1 MKRDLLP
8 SSLKSVRAGHFF
20 PAFFVFVLAAFGLMA
35 KPAPKA
41 KPAATAQPAAVS
53 LGLPMAKPEEM
64 GFSSERLQRIHEA
77 MQRHIDA
84 GEIAGVVTLVSKN
97 GKVIYYEAHG
107 MANIAAKKPMQK
119 DYIFNMASASKPI
132 TATAILMLVEEGRIR
147 FTDPVWKYLPEFKS
161 EKVRLF
167 KPGPIGR
174 GGVETQVPTG
184 ETVPAVHDITIRDLL
199 THTSGLMSVGA
210 ANVDKSAPEPEELVP
225 SNLKDFV
232 PRFAAPPLD
241 FQPGSKWA
249 YSNWAGFDVLG
260 RIVEVVSGK
269 TFDQFLK
276 ERIFEPLG
284 MNDTWYAPQADPV
297 RKERL
302 ATRYQ
307 MTPKGLAELNP
318 LTPYSRSTTYFS
330 GAAGLSSTASD
341 YWKFMQM
348 LVNGGEFNGKRLLS
362 PATVS
367 LMINNNTGDLYEKTG
382 RKGEGF
388 GFGVSMILDRDQADT
403 LLPNGTFGWPG
414 ASGCKTSAAP
424 KENIVL
430 SFMVGAGSPGA
441 ATSDF
446 ETTVMQALLK

>member
-1 MKRDLLP
+1 MSYGLVVRRLQLMKIARLCLP
-8 SSLKSVRAGHFF
+8 LV
-20 PAFFVFVLAAFGLMA
+20 AFALATCVLMA
-35 KPAPKA
+35 EPAPKA
-41 KPAATAQPAAVS
+41 KPAAAAQPAAATS
-53 LGLPMAKPEEM
+53 SLPMAKPEEM

-97 GKVIYYEAHG
+97 GKVVYYEAHG

-147 FTDPVWKYLPEFKS
+147 FNDPVSKYLPEFHNQ
-161 EKVRLF
+161 KVRLF
-167 KPGPIGR
+167 KPGAPGR
-174 GGVETQVPTG
+174 GGVPTETPTG
-184 ETVPAVHDITIRDLL
+184 ELVASTRDFTIRDLL
-199 THTSGLMSVGA
+199 THTSGLMSAGPFNA
-210 ANVDKSAPEPEELVP
+210 DKSAPIDEELVP
-225 SNLKDFV
+225 SNLKDFI
-232 PRFAAPPLD
+232 PRFAVPPLD

-284 MNDTWYAPQADPV
+284 MKDTWYAPQADPA

-302 ATRYQ
+302 ATRYA
-307 MTPKGLAELNP
+307 MTPNGLAELNP
-318 LTPYSRSTTYFS
+318 LTPWSRSTTYFS
-330 GAAGLSSTASD
+330 GAAGLSSTAED

-362 PATVS
+362 PAMVS
-367 LMINNNTGDLYEKTG
+367 LMISNHTGDLYEKSG

-388 GFGVSMILDRDQADT
+388 GFGVSMITDRDQADT

-441 ATSDF
+441 ATTDF

>member
-1 MKRDLLP
+1 MKCDFLSHRRLGICFSMLI
-8 SSLKSVRAGHFF
+8 
-20 PAFFVFVLAAFGLMA
+20 VFALTALGLTA
-35 KPAPKA
+35 KPEPKPKA
-41 KPAATAQPAAVS
+41 SGVS
-53 LGLPMAKPEEM
+53 TSSLPMAKPEEE

-77 MQRHIDA
+77 MQRHIDD

-97 GKVIYYEAHG
+97 GKIIYYEAHG

-132 TATAILMLVEEGRIR
+132 TATAILMLMEEGRIR
-147 FTDPVWKYLPEFKS
+147 FTDPVSKYVPEFKG

-167 KPGPIGR
+167 SPGPVGR
-174 GGVETQVPTG
+174 GGVPTQVPTG
-184 ETVPAVHDITIRDLL
+184 EVVPVSHDITIVDLL

-210 ANVDKSAPEPEELVP
+210 ANVDKSAPDPEELVP

-241 FQPGSKWA
+241 FQPGTKWA
-249 YSNWAGFDVLG
+249 YSNWAGYDVLG

-276 ERIFEPLG
+276 ERVFEPLG
-284 MNDTWYAPQADPV
+284 MKDTWYAPQADPV

-307 MTPKGLAELNP
+307 MTPKGLVELTP

-330 GAAGLSSTASD
+330 GAAGLSSTAED

-362 PATVS
+362 PASVS
-367 LMINNNTGDLYEKTG
+367 LMISNNTGDLYPNSG

-388 GFGVSMILDRDQADT
+388 GLGVSMILDRGAAHT

-430 SFMVGAGSPGA
+430 SFMVGSGSPGP
-441 ATSDF
+441 ATQDF

>member
-1 MKRDLLP
+1 MKCDLFP
-8 SSLKSVRAGHFF
+8 RRLKSVRSGVLFSL
-20 PAFFVFVLAAFGLMA
+20 FFVFVLAAFGQTA
-35 KPAPKA
+35 KPDPKA
-41 KPAATAQPAAVS
+41 KSAGASASA
-53 LGLPMAKPEEM
+53 LPMATPEEE
-64 GFSSERLQRIHEA
+64 GFSSERLKRIHEA
-77 MQRHIDA
+77 MQRRIDA

-97 GKVIYYEAHG
+97 GKIIYYEAHG
-107 MANIAAKKPMQK
+107 FANLAAKKPMQK

-132 TATAILMLVEEGRIR
+132 TATAILMLIEEGKIR
-147 FTDPVWKYLPEFKS
+147 FTDPVWKYVPEFKN

-167 KPGPIGR
+167 KPGPVGR
-174 GGVETQVPTG
+174 GGLETQIPTG
-184 ETVPAVHDITIRDLL
+184 ETVPAVHDITIIDLL

-210 ANVDKSAPEPEELVP
+210 ANVDKSAPDPEELVP

-241 FQPGSKWA
+241 FQPGTKWA
-249 YSNWAGFDVLG
+249 YSNWAGYDVLG
-260 RIVEVVSGK
+260 RIVEVVSGQ

-276 ERIFEPLG
+276 QRIFEPLG
-284 MNDTWYAPQADPV
+284 MKDTWYAPNEDPV

-307 MTPKGLAELNP
+307 MTPKGLAELHP

-330 GAAGLSSTASD
+330 GAAGLSSTAAD

-362 PATVS
+362 PASVS
-367 LMINNNTGDLYEKTG
+367 LMISNNTGDLYPNSG

-388 GFGVSMILDRDQADT
+388 GLGVSMIMDRAVAHT

-424 KENIVL
+424 KENLIL

-441 ATSDF
+441 ATQDF
-446 ETTVMQALLK
+446 ESTVMQALLK